1 MANQYVLG
9 DLYLELRSVECL
21 NKFGAFPIL
30 FTPYFFTAPP

>member
-21 NKFGAFPIL
+21 NKFGASLL